1 MSLFVIKTSMFY
13 KEIYVNYTERCLTQN
28 SIVNFQSFVVC
39 ALCGVEYFLLMV
51 HAVYISSDL

>member
-1 MSLFVIKTSMFY
+1 MPYSEFY
-13 KEIYVNYTERCLTQN
+13 SE
-28 SIVNFQSFVVC
+28 FQSFVVC